1 MKTFRRCCLGLVL
14 APLLL
19 ALPACDR
26 PEDAPPP
33 ADLMPREKMIRL
45 LADLHVLEARV
56 ESSRLNPD
64 SARALFVAQKKALL
78 WNRDVSDSTFQRS
91 YRYYG
96 IHGKDLSEIYNA
108 VVDTLTMRQGRL
120 APLPAPPAPVATP
133 APATPPPPANAAALA
148 K

>member
-1 MKTFRRCCLGLVL
+1 MKIFRRCCLGLVL

-33 ADLMPREKMIRL
+33 ADLLPREKMVRL
-45 LADLHVLEARV
+45 LADLHVLEAQV
-56 ESSRLNPD
+56 ESSRLPPD
-64 SARALFVAQKKALL
+64 SGRALFLSQKKTLL
-78 WNRDVSDSTFQRS
+78 WSREVTDSTFQRS

-96 IHGKDLSEIYNA
+96 IHGKDLSEIYNS
-108 VVDTLTMRQGRL
+108 VVDTLSQRQSKLGPIIPPSAT
-120 APLPAPPAPVATP
+120 APAAA
-133 APATPPPPANAAALA
+133 ATPPPPANAGTLA

>member
-1 MKTFRRCCLGLVL
+1 MRTYRRCCLGLL

-26 PEDAPPP
+26 PEDVPVPP
-33 ADLMPREKMIRL
+33 DLVPKEKMIRL

-56 ESSRLNPD
+56 ENSRLPPD
-64 SARALFVAQKKALL
+64 SARALFQAQEKDLL
-78 WNRDVSDSTFQRS
+78 WSREVSDSSFQRS

-96 IHGKDLSEIYNA
+96 THGKDLGEIYSA
-108 VVDTLTMRQGRL
+108 VVDTLTQRQ
-120 APLPAPPAPVATP
+120 AKFVPPPAAA
-133 APATPPPPANAAALA
+133 APAPPPPAANTGLT